1 MTQCP
6 LSALA
11 NIATLL
17 ETAPTNNGSGSP
29 SSIDDM
35 KAIINAGK
43 LEEHSTP
50 KNTTKNMKRSYA
62 NIYDAPSAAAA
73 AAAAVTKKIRR
84 TPPKLP
90 TQSSLPTKTT
100 TRKSSPKKS
109 KDRMR
114 HWLTNPTIHKPSFPT
129 ILMGILS
136 APQNDEHMTFLSSD
150 DVNDKFIIIDG
161 DVLERVVLPLHFDDM
176 SPTFDEFTQLLSL
189 W

>member
-17 ETAPTNNGSGSP
+17 ETAPITNGSGSP

-43 LEEHSTP
+43 IEEHSTP
-50 KNTTKNMKRSYA
+50 KNTTKNKRSYA
-62 NIYDAPSAAAA
+62 NIYDAPSAAVAA
-73 AAAAVTKKIRR
+73 AITKKIRR

-90 TQSSLPTKTT
+90 TQSSLLPTKTT